1 MRILY
6 MGTPEFAVP
15 SLCALVEAG
24 HEILAVATRPDRP
37 RRSSASRPAPSP
49 VKAEAGRLGLPLQ
62 QPDSVRSAAFLE
74 FVRGA
79 APEAIVVVAFG
90 QILPP
95 ALLDLPPRWCINLH
109 ASLLPAYRGAAPI
122 ARAIMAGEER
132 TGLTTMRMDR
142 GLDTG
147 DILMRRD
154 CSIGPEET
162 AGELT
167 ARLAVLGAGLLVE
180 TLEAHALGSLHPS
193 PQEHSR
199 ATHAPPLDREDGS
212 LDWSDPARALTNRIR
227 GCNPWPLAAAGL
239 RGQRVQ
245 ILRARD
251 VTGEG
256 LPKGT
261 DTAGAGT
268 PLPPGQ
274 VTRASGDRLVVAC
287 GGGTLLSVLEM
298 RFPGRRAVMARD
310 ALNGRLVGSGDRFT
324 PPPA

>member
-1 MRILY
+1 MRILF

-15 SLCALVEAG
+15 SLRALVEEG

-37 RRSSASRPAPSP
+37 RRSSASRPGPSP

-74 FVRGA
+74 FVRKA
-79 APEAIVVVAFG
+79 APETIVVVAFG

-95 ALLDLPPRWCINLH
+95 ALLDVPPRWCINLH

-180 TLEAHALGSLHPS
+180 TLEAHSRGALQPS

-199 ATHAPPLDREDGS
+199 ATHAPPLGREDGW
-212 LDWSDPARALTNRIR
+212 LDWSDLARALANRIR
-227 GCNPWPLAAAGL
+227 GCNPWPLAAVGL
-239 RGQRVQ
+239 RGRRVQ
-245 ILRARD
+245 ILRACA
-251 VTGEG
+251 VTDEA
-256 LPKGT
+256 LPKGP
-261 DTAGAGT
+261 DGGVATA
-268 PLPPGQ
+268 LPPGQ
-274 VTRASGDRLVVAC
+274 VAQASGDRLVVAC

-298 RFPGRRAVMARD
+298 RFPGRRAVLAQD
-310 ALNGRLVGSGDRFT
+310 ALNGRLVGFGDRFT